1 MVLCYLE
8 MLVEWTLLIKIAV
21 VGLSLILLVILS
33 VHMSIVLYACAYYL
47 QGVSLHIIIEF
58 TCNAQSIND
67 HFICVR
73 TTVSMYKYTV
83 CENVCAGIC
92 QKHKLMYVYHCELR
106 MHASLPPSSFLHCP
120 SGKQTRAGLMLGP
133 LTAHTFTL

>member
-8 MLVEWTLLIKIAV
+8 MLVEGTLLINCSGWIESYFTGHPQCAYV
-21 VGLSLILLVILS
+21 HCTILLTRCIT
-33 VHMSIVLYACAYYL
+33 AY
-47 QGVSLHIIIEF
+47 IEF

-67 HFICVR
+67 HFICVCS
-73 TTVSMYKYTV
+73 TVSVYKYTV
-83 CENVCAGIC
+83 CVNVCAVIC
-92 QKHKLMYVYHCELR
+92 LKHKLMYVYHCELR
-106 MHASLPPSSFLHCP
+106 MPASLPPSSFLHCP